1 MPVIE
6 LARAKVNLFLHVL
19 GRHDDGYHELE
30 SLAAFAETGDRLT
43 AEPMGPEH
51 RAATLDVGGPEA
63 AALAAAGGGPN
74 LVLRAAEAFRAAFP
88 QARPARFRLL
98 KRLPVASGIGGGSAD
113 AAAALRALA
122 RLEGI
127 APDDARLHE
136 IAAGLGADVPVCV
149 PSRAAWMGGVGEKLD
164 IIDLP
169 AIPAVLVNPRVPVE
183 TRRVFAAL
191 GLARGAPG
199 PSAPLVARLRG
210 FPDVEALL
218 AFLVAQRNDLQAAAE
233 ALAPE
238 IGVARAQL
246 EGAPGCRLARMSGS
260 GATCFGLFVGT
271 DEAAAAAVRLGAA
284 NPGWWVTATSLS

>member
-6 LARAKVNLFLHVL
+6 FARAKVNLFLHVL
-19 GRHDDGYHELE
+19 GRRDDGYHELE

-43 AEPMGPEH
+43 AEPMDPEH

-122 RLEGI
+122 RLNGI
-127 APDDARLHE
+127 ASDDARLRA

-149 PSRAAWMGGVGEKLD
+149 PSRAAWMGGVGDKLAAA
-164 IIDLP
+164 DLP
-169 AIPAVLVNPRVPVE
+169 ALPAVLVNPRVPVE

-191 GLARGAPG
+191 GLARGRS
-199 PSAPLVARLRG
+199 SAPPAARPPRV
-210 FPDVEALL
+210 PDREALL
-218 AFLVAQRNDLQAAAE
+218 AFLAAQRNDLQAAAE
-233 ALAPE
+233 GLAPE
-238 IGVARAQL
+238 IRTVIARL
-246 EGAPGCRLARMSGS
+246 GDAPGCRLARMSGS
-260 GATCFGLFVGT
+260 GATCFGLFDEM
-271 DEAAAAAVRLGAA
+271 DEAAAAAARIRAA
-284 NPGWWVTATSLS
+284 NPGWWVAATRLS

>member
-1 MPVIE
+1 MPLVE
-6 LARAKVNLFLHVL
+6 AARAKVNLFLHVL
-19 GRHDDGYHELE
+19 GRREDGYHELE
-30 SLAAFAETGDRLT
+30 SLAAFAEAGDRLE
-43 AEPMGPEH
+43 AEALEPRSADPPQ
-51 RAATLDVGGPEA
+51 AALQIEGPEA
-63 AALAAAGGGPN
+63 AALDGPN
-74 LVLRAAEAFRAAFP
+74 LVLKAADAFRAAFA
-88 QARPARFRLL
+88 QARTARFRLF
-98 KRLPVASGIGGGSAD
+98 KHLPVASGIGGGSAD

-149 PSRAAWMGGVGEKLD
+149 PSRAAWMGGIGERLKFV
-164 IIDLP
+164 DLP
-169 AIPAVLVNPRVPVE
+169 ALPAVLVNPRVPVE
-183 TRRVFAAL
+183 TRGVFAAL

-199 PSAPLVARLRG
+199 PSVPLVARPRG

-246 EGAPGCRLARMSGS
+246 EGAPGCRLARISGS

-271 DEAAAAAVRLGAA
+271 GEAAAAAVRLGAA